1 MTLSEKA
8 ESFFRGLGGSLY
20 AGPLAP
26 SFLSF
31 VFSVAAS
38 VVLNV
43 ATREHCPNSLYV
55 YTVGII
61 IVGYL
66 LPLYYGYVLV
76 GPQIKSVTRTGT
88 IYVLWLLLALGW
100 NIAGSTALSDANS
113 RCVRAVDYTL
123 FLFIFAASHVFCHCC
138 ALECDAVKLR

>member
-113 RCVRAVDYTL
+113 RCVRAVDCTL
-123 FLFIFAASHVFCHCC
+123 PFYLCSIPRVLPLLCS
-138 ALECDAVKLR
+138 